1 MIVVSIKKTANMSE
15 KEFFQ
20 ENKDEITEI
29 IADAIMAANR
39 ESEDD
44 LYSVSVP
51 DIADGMY
58 NIVLNVAA
66 SEVVIPLVKG
76 AFRNVFSKKYQEIK
90 NEANKLGLSLSDLVI
105 DKIIEGIES
114 LIFFGKKRT

>member
-1 MIVVSIKKTANMSE
+1 MSE